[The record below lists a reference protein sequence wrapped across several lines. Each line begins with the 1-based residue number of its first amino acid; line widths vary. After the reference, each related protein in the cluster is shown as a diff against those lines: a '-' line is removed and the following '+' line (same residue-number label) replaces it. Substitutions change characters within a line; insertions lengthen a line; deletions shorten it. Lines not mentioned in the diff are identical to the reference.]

1 MAQLEQSGELRRT
14 VPKII
19 GFCLSPEGCS
29 YRMALVRIKKA
40 CPGHALRVMVGVWS
54 HLRPFMFMCYPSS
67 PWWWTKT
74 WTCAIGKKW
83 SGS

>member
-40 CPGHALRVMVGVWS
+40 CPGHALRVVVG
-54 HLRPFMFMCYPSS
+54 
-67 PWWWTKT
+67 
-74 WTCAIGKKW
+74 I
-83 SGS
+83 